1 MLKRLDYDTFLE
13 MLESPARE
21 AVMKWWEAPGTTGL
35 VYFESENPW
44 NRDASVVAIGPKRRV
59 KRTQDVLGT
68 QLELLPEMRQR
79 PRYYCEK
86 RNGKAN

>member
-13 MLESPARE
+13 MLDPHSRD
-21 AVMKWWEAPGTTGL
+21 AVMKWWNSPGTTGL
-35 VYFESENPW
+35 VYFESADPRS
-44 NRDASVVAIGPKRRV
+44 RDASVLAVGPHRRV

-68 QLELLPEMRQR
+68 ELELLPELRQL

-86 RNGKAN
+86 RRPA